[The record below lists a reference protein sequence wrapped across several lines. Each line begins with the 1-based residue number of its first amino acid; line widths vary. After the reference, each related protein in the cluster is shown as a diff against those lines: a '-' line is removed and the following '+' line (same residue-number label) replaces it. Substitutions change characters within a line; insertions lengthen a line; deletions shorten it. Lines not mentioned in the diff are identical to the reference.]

1 MTGLWLMRLHSLLSK
16 RVHKPLLPRSNQ
28 TYCII
33 QKNNLEVIAM
43 KVTLAHVPRIASRI
57 AIELNKSGL
66 VTMTSG
72 LEPVAHEAEK
82 IFVESVKKEHEL
94 EERVNEMLDD
104 NEDDIEE
111 MLADERQLFYMIK
124 KKLAPEYGVI
134 LSYEDRYSD
143 IAHKILDELYE
154 EDLIHFDVTEN
165 RIKNVI
171 YNAITG
177 YIASNDE
184 IDDAVMDKIRS
195 YKRRIIPGTE
205 EFDIIHEKLYN
216 EELQKRGLA

>member
-1 MTGLWLMRLHSLLSK
+1 
-16 RVHKPLLPRSNQ
+16 
-28 TYCII
+28 
-33 QKNNLEVIAM
+33 M
-43 KVTLAHVPRIASRI
+43 KVTLSHVPRIAQRI

-66 VTMTSG
+66 VTMTRG
-72 LEPVAHEAEK
+72 LDPVAHEAEK
-82 IFVESVKKEHEL
+82 ILEESVKKEHAL
-94 EERVNEMLDD
+94 EERVNEMLAE
-104 NEDDIEE
+104 NENNIED
-111 MLADERQLFYMIK
+111 MLADERQLFFMIK

-143 IAHKILDELYE
+143 LSHKILDELYE
-154 EDLIHFDVTEN
+154 EDLINYEVTEN

-184 IDDAVMDKIRS
+184 IDDAVMEKIRS